1 MTLVAHR
8 VVSAERWRVS
18 HGSGFWV
25 IAAAFTVALA
35 FSTLP
40 TPLYGLYQQR
50 DGFPTFVITV
60 IFAAYAVG
68 VVASLYL
75 AGHLSDWLGRRRVLI
90 SALLVAVLSAVVF
103 VVWADVAGLVVAR
116 LLNGVAIGAMTATAT
131 AHLSELRMVARSDSD
146 PGRSGLVSSV
156 VNMGGLALGPL
167 VSAVLLQFVD
177 APLVTPYVVLLVL
190 LVVSAVA
197 VSLVPETVVR
207 VEERP
212 AYRPQRVSL
221 PLAARPVFFGAATAA
236 FAALAITGLFMALAP
251 TLLSQSLHVRS
262 TLVGGV
268 ASFSMLAAAAVAQV
282 VFARVGLGVQLRVGL
297 GLMAGGLVSIS
308 GAVVLGSVWLFFVGG
323 VVAGAGVGLGFR
335 AAVSTVAGLA
345 DAAFRGEVL
354 AALFLGAYGGLVIPV
369 LAVGV
374 ALVWL
379 SGAVALVLFS
389 ALELVLI
396 GWAARRI
403 LPIFAR

>member
-8 VVSAERWRVS
+8 VAPWRVS

-25 IAAAFTVALA
+25 IAAAFLTALA

-75 AGHLSDWLGRRRVLI
+75 VGHLSDWLGRRRVLI
-90 SALLVAVLSAVVF
+90 AALLVAVLSAVVF
-103 VVWADVAGLVVAR
+103 VVWPDVGGLVLAR
-116 LLNGVAIGAMTATAT
+116 LLNGIAIGAMTATAT
-131 AHLSELRMVARSDSD
+131 AHLSELRMVADPGSD
-146 PGRSGLVSSV
+146 PGRSALVSSV

-177 APLVTPYVVLLVL
+177 SPLVTPYVVLLVL
-190 LVVSAVA
+190 LVVAAIA

-207 VEERP
+207 LEVRP

-221 PLAARPVFFGAATAA
+221 PSSTKPVFFGAATAA

-251 TLLSQSLHVRS
+251 TLLGQSLHVRS
-262 TLVGGV
+262 TLAGGL
-268 ASFSMLAAAAVAQV
+268 ASFSMLAAAAFAQV
-282 VFARVGLGVQLRVGL
+282 GFARVGLGIQLRVGL
-297 GLMAGGLVSIS
+297 GLMAGGLILIS
-308 GAVVLGSVWLFFVGG
+308 GSVVSESVWLFFVGG
-323 VVAGAGVGLGFR
+323 IVAGAGVGLGFR
-335 AAVSTVAGLA
+335 AAVSTVAQLA
-345 DAAFRGEVL
+345 DPAFRGEVL

-369 LAVGV
+369 LAIGV

-379 SGAVALVLFS
+379 PGAVALVLFS
-389 ALELVLI
+389 ALELALI
-396 GWAARRI
+396 GWAARRV
-403 LPIFAR
+403 LPVFTT